1 MLQSWQKP
9 GEKNYSK
16 ITKSDLQS
24 AKTLDIGIVHLNG
37 NNGVAG
43 LLTKMAFDFKNA
55 KKKKKLIKEH
65 VVVGVGAN

>member
-1 MLQSWQKP
+1 M
-9 GEKNYSK
+9 
-16 ITKSDLQS
+16 
-24 AKTLDIGIVHLNG
+24 DIGIVHLNG